1 MILPIQTKTYYS
13 YPFLDNGISSFYH
26 SYNNNGDRFHDQHYL
41 SEPSSHS
48 LIDPNYIQNHGL
60 KKTYKTPPPEEQEE
74 EAKSDDITTE
84 ENENENENENKE
96 NG

>member
-1 MILPIQTKTYYS
+1 LSVQTKNQYS
-13 YPFLDNGISSFYH
+13 YTILDNGISSFRH
-26 SYNNNGDRFHDQHYL
+26 SYSNSVDRLNQHYL

-48 LIDPNYIQNHGL
+48 LTDPNYIQNHGL
-60 KKTYKTPPPEEQEE
+60 KKTYKTPPPEGQEE

-84 ENENENENENKE
+84 ENENENENKE